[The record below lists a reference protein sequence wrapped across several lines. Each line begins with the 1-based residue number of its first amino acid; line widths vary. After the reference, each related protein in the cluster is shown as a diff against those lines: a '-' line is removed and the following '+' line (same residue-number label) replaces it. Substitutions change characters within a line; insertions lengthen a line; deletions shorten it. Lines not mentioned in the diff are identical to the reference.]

1 MRSLHEPLV
10 VDPRFP
16 IGEFNRDTVFTAETR
31 RAAVAHIAALP
42 QQMREAVAGLDGAQ
56 LDTPYRT
63 GGWTVR
69 ELVHHVADSHAN
81 AFIRMKVALTAS
93 NPLVMKFDQGAFA
106 ALPDAQ
112 LPIDLSLS
120 ILDAVHA
127 RWTVVCRSIAGAAWQ
142 RPFVHPEL
150 GPLTV
155 EMHIHL
161 YAWHGRHHV
170 AHITSLRH
178 NKGW

>member
-1 MRSLHEPLV
+1 MTSV
-10 VDPRFP
+10 ADPRYP
-16 IGEFNRDTVFTAETR
+16 IGEFDLDARFTAETR
-31 RAAVAHIAALP
+31 RRAVVDIAALP
-42 QQMREAVAGLDGAQ
+42 VRMREAVSALGEAE

-69 ELVHHVADSHAN
+69 QVVHHVADSHAN

-93 NPLVMKFDQGAFA
+93 NPLVMKFDQDAFA
-106 ALPDAQ
+106 ALPDAE
-112 LPIDLSLS
+112 LPIAPSLS

-127 RWTVVCRSIAGAAWQ
+127 RWTVVCRSISDADWH

-155 EMHIHL
+155 DIHVHL
-161 YAWHGRHHV
+161 YGWHGRHHV
-170 AHITSLRH
+170 AHITSLRRA
-178 NKGW
+178 KRW

>member
-1 MRSLHEPLV
+1 MTLV

-16 IGEFNRDTVFTAETR
+16 IGEFDRDAVFTAETR
-31 RAAVAHIAALP
+31 RTAVENIAALP
-42 QQMREAVAGLDGAQ
+42 QQMREAVAGLGDPQ

-81 AFIRMKVALTAS
+81 AFIRTKVALTAP
-93 NPLVMKFDQGAFA
+93 NPLVMKFDQDAFA
-106 ALPDAQ
+106 ALPDAH
-112 LPIDLSLS
+112 LPIALSLS

-127 RWTVVCRSIAGAAWQ
+127 RWTVVCRSICDADWR

-150 GPLTV
+150 GPLTI
-155 EMHIHL
+155 ETHIHL
-161 YAWHGRHHV
+161 YGWHGRHHV
-170 AHITSLRH
+170 AHITSLRQT
-178 NKGW
+178 KTW